1 MKKIFDFS
9 TDKRKKAR
17 NGFEKDFFKLMNNN
31 VYGKMMENL
40 IKRVNVRLV
49 RDARYC
55 KKKRACRQTLV
66 YQKILTK
73 IWLLLMILNQ
83 F

>member
-9 TDKRKKAR
+9 TDKRKKAS

-55 KKKRACRQTLV
+55 KKKGLV
-66 YQKILTK
+66 DK
-73 IWLLLMILNQ
+73 LL
-83 F
+83 FTRRY